1 LCRTGTFHYELSVFK
16 EMDVK
21 NKNALNQRNEKTVNA
36 VSINRIPV
44 KASKITRGH
53 SVDRIPEYFG
63 PPGLPGPVL
72 FYS

>member
-1 LCRTGTFHYELSVFK
+1 MRNQH
-16 EMDVK
+16 
-21 NKNALNQRNEKTVNA
+21 ALNQRKENTDNP

-63 PPGLPGPVL
+63 PPGLPSPVL

>member
-1 LCRTGTFHYELSVFK
+1 MKSKH
-16 EMDVK
+16 
-21 NKNALNQRNEKTVNA
+21 ALKQRKDNTVNA

>member
-1 LCRTGTFHYELSVFK
+1 
-16 EMDVK
+16 MK
-21 NKNALNQRNEKTVNA
+21 NENALNQRNEKTVNA

>member
-1 LCRTGTFHYELSVFK
+1 
-16 EMDVK
+16 MDMK
-21 NKNALNQRNEKTVNA
+21 NQHALNQRKDNTVNA

-63 PPGLPGPVL
+63 PPGVPGPVL

>member
-1 LCRTGTFHYELSVFK
+1 
-16 EMDVK
+16 MDVK
-21 NKNALNQRNEKTVNA
+21 NKHALTQRNEKALNA
-36 VSINRIPV
+36 VSITRIPV

>member
-1 LCRTGTFHYELSVFK
+1 
-16 EMDVK
+16 
-21 NKNALNQRNEKTVNA
+21 
-36 VSINRIPV
+36 
-44 KASKITRGH
+44 GH

>member
-1 LCRTGTFHYELSVFK
+1 
-16 EMDVK
+16 MDMK
-21 NKNALNQRNEKTVNA
+21 NKHALNQRKDNTFDA

>member
-1 LCRTGTFHYELSVFK
+1 
-16 EMDVK
+16 MDMK
-21 NKNALNQRNEKTVNA
+21 NQHALNQRKENTVNP

>member
-1 LCRTGTFHYELSVFK
+1 
-16 EMDVK
+16 MK
-21 NKNALNQRNEKTVNA
+21 NHHTLNQRKDNTVNA

-63 PPGLPGPVL
+63 PPGVPGPVL

>member
-1 LCRTGTFHYELSVFK
+1 
-16 EMDVK
+16 MK
-21 NKNALNQRNEKTVNA
+21 NKAVLNQRNEKALNA